1 MFRLAGASPSAR
13 PLLISGTAEARPPV
27 PVLVPAPA
35 PVRLNQVSSVNW
47 VAPSPGAAP
56 KVTYWLEPFSC
67 SAVGELTAPELPVST
82 SSAAAA
88 AADRPSLT
96 VRRDALL
103 PAAMHHPSPQI
114 RTTEPRPEHSG
125 FKSRFVLAESTVL
138 LVSRGGARFA
148 QAPKTQYLGGKC
160 PFRRHDL

>member
-1 MFRLAGASPSAR
+1 MSTFEFSASAR
-13 PLLISGTAEARPPV
+13 PLVTRGTALVIPPE
-27 PVLVPAPA
+27 PVLVPSPV
-35 PVRLNQVSSVNW
+35 PVRLNHVSSVNCA
-47 VAPSPGAAP
+47 APRPGAAP

-82 SSAAAA
+82 SSAAAV
-88 AADRPSLT
+88 AADRPSLM
-96 VRRDALL
+96 VRRDAIL
-103 PAAMHHPSPQI
+103 PVAIHHPSPQI

-125 FKSRFVLAESTVL
+125 FKSRLVLAESTVL